1 MAPRTP
7 SSRRASAATAAS
19 APTVAAVAGAVLALL
34 VAGCGDPPRSA
45 ERYCGEVQTNLVAI
59 ATPSI
64 ATPDD
69 ITATLDAYRS
79 VAAQAPAAI
88 EPEWQVMI
96 ASLETAATVVPD
108 DPASMQR
115 VTDAALSSQPAATRI
130 QQYTQQTCG
139 TAIGTP
145 PPPTN
150 PVTVTTLPPDDTT
163 PTTDD

>member
-1 MAPRTP
+1 MAPHTP
-7 SSRRASAATAAS
+7 STRRALTPATAAL
-19 APTVAAVAGAVLALL
+19 AAALTC
-34 VAGCGDPPRSA
+34 VGITACGEPGRST

-59 ATPSI
+59 ATPAI

-69 ITATLDAYRS
+69 VTATLEAYRT

-96 ASLETAATVVPD
+96 GSLETAATVVPN
-108 DPASMQR
+108 DPASMAT

-139 TAIGTP
+139 IAIGTP

-150 PVTVTTLPPDDTT
+150 PATATTMPPDTT
-163 PTTDD
+163 GG

>member
-1 MAPRTP
+1 MPSRAP
-7 SSRRASAATAAS
+7 SSRRAAMLGMLGMLLVLGAGG
-19 APTVAAVAGAVLALL
+19 VAA
-34 VAGCGDPPRSA
+34 CGEPPRSA
-45 ERYCGEVQTNLVAI
+45 ERYCGEVQTRLVVI
-59 ATPSI
+59 ATPNI

-69 ITATLDAYRS
+69 ITATLDAYRA

-96 ASLETAATVVPD
+96 ASLETAATVVPA
-108 DPASMQR
+108 DPASMAR

-130 QQYTQQTCG
+130 QQYTQEICG

-150 PVTVTTLPPDDTT
+150 PVTATTVPPEGST
-163 PTTDD
+163 PATGA

>member
-1 MAPRTP
+1 MPPRTP
-7 SSRRASAATAAS
+7 SSRRAAML
-19 APTVAAVAGAVLALL
+19 VGVLVVAGAGGAT
-34 VAGCGDPPRSA
+34 ACGAPPRSA
-45 ERYCGEVQTNLVAI
+45 ERYCGEVQTRLVAI
-59 ATPSI
+59 ATPNI

-69 ITATLDAYRS
+69 ITATLDAYRA

-96 ASLETAATVVPD
+96 ASLETAATVVPA
-108 DPASMQR
+108 DPASMAR

-139 TAIGTP
+139 TAIGAP

-150 PVTVTTLPPDDTT
+150 PVTATTVPPEAST
-163 PTTDD
+163 PSADG

>member
-1 MAPRTP
+1 MPTRAP
-7 SSRRASAATAAS
+7 SSRRAATLAGMLGMLALGAS
-19 APTVAAVAGAVLALL
+19 GVAA
-34 VAGCGDPPRSA
+34 CGVPPRSA
-45 ERYCGEVQTNLVAI
+45 ERYCGEVQTRLVVI
-59 ATPSI
+59 ATPNI

-69 ITATLDAYRS
+69 ITATLDAYRA

-96 ASLETAATVVPD
+96 ASLETAATVVPA
-108 DPASMQR
+108 DPASMAR

-130 QQYTQQTCG
+130 QQYTQETCG

-150 PVTVTTLPPDDTT
+150 PVTATTVPPEGST
-163 PTTDD
+163 PANGA

>member
-1 MAPRTP
+1 MAPRTR
-7 SSRRASAATAAS
+7 SSCRASTGAHRAR
-19 APTVAAVAGAVLALL
+19 AAVTGAVFLA
-34 VAGCGDPPRSA
+34 AIAACGEAPRSA

-59 ATPSI
+59 ATPNI

-69 ITATLDAYRS
+69 ITATLDAYRA

-96 ASLETAATVVPD
+96 SSLETAATVVPN
-108 DPASMQR
+108 DPASMAR

-150 PVTVTTLPPDDTT
+150 PVTATTLPPDDTT
-163 PTTDD
+163 PGS

>member
-1 MAPRTP
+1 MPSRAP
-7 SSRRASAATAAS
+7 SSRRAEMLAGMLGLLVLGAGG
-19 APTVAAVAGAVLALL
+19 VAA
-34 VAGCGDPPRSA
+34 CGEPPRSA
-45 ERYCGEVQTNLVAI
+45 ERYCGEVQTRLVVI
-59 ATPSI
+59 ATPNI

-69 ITATLDAYRS
+69 ITATLDAYRA

-96 ASLETAATVVPD
+96 SSLETAATVVPA
-108 DPASMQR
+108 DPASMAR

-130 QQYTQQTCG
+130 QQYTQEICG

-150 PVTVTTLPPDDTT
+150 PVTATTVPPEGST
-163 PTTDD
+163 PATGA